1 MSSNKQ
7 RFDVFICYETT
18 TALDLARN
26 LKKSL
31 KRCGIEAFVADI
43 DIKKGVTWEH
53 PRNEALKECKHFVA
67 IITNAALA
75 SDEIEKEINYAIK
88 NKNVVPCVED
98 GVLIE
103 LLKMKFPKLLDYQ
116 GVIGF
121 KTTEELNRRVTNALI
136 PHYLPKFVSESIN
149 VYNVL
154 TDTKEESDESVELAK
169 SILKKF
175 REYIEEAKTIEDIFD
190 IFNKI
195 KEEIKKD

>member
-7 RFDVFICYETT
+7 RFEVFICYETT

-31 KRCGIEAFVADI
+31 ERCGIEAFVADI

-53 PRNEALKECKHFVA
+53 LRNEVLKECKHFVA
-67 IITNAALA
+67 IITNAALT
-75 SDEIEKEINYAIK
+75 SNEIEKEINYAINA
-88 NKNVVPCVED
+88 NKNIVPCVED

-136 PHYLPKFVSESIN
+136 PHYLLKFVSESIN

-154 TDTKEESDESVELAK
+154 TDTKEESDEAVELAK
-169 SILKKF
+169 SMLKKF

-195 KEEIKKD
+195 KKEIR

>member
-7 RFDVFICYETT
+7 RFEVFICYETT

-31 KRCGIEAFVADI
+31 ERCGIEAFVADI

-53 PRNEALKECKHFVA
+53 LRNEVLKECKHFVA
-67 IITNAALA
+67 IITNAALT
-75 SDEIEKEINYAIK
+75 SNEIEKEINYAINA
-88 NKNVVPCVED
+88 NKNIVPCVED

-136 PHYLPKFVSESIN
+136 PHYLLKFVSESID
-149 VYNVL
+149 VSNVL
-154 TDTKEESDESVELAK
+154 IDIKEKKDESVELAK

-175 REYIEEAKTIEDIFD
+175 REFIEEAKTIEDIFD

-195 KEEIKKD
+195 KKEIR